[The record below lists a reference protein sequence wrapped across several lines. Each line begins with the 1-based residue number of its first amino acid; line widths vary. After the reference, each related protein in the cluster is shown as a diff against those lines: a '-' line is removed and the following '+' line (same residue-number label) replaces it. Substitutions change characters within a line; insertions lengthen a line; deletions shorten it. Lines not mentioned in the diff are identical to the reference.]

1 MTSPKYA
8 GDTDH
13 GRYYTHPEHPGRTFI
28 SITNVLDSIAKPAL
42 VPWAAKV
49 TAEKALDLMPQ
60 MVAAALI
67 KPCKPK
73 RVADECGT
81 CLDCLHKTT
90 KREVKVVRETA
101 ADLGTLVHAFA
112 EAHLTG
118 QEIQATDEDREAVA
132 PFVAQYLRFLDDFE
146 VDITRDVEAAELTV
160 CHPTYGY
167 AGTLDAIVRLRLDG
181 NLAGVKPKQ
190 LPDDQRALWV
200 YDIKTSSTKPA
211 NTLYDEQPLQL
222 AAQRNAKEAW
232 LPDGSIVPMPRT
244 KGAAILNLRVD
255 DYAFIPVPSGPE
267 EFAAFRGFITG
278 QSWMHG
284 DHAKACAPITPSG
297 RARAA
302 KPKTTIRT
310 RKAA

>member
-1 MTSPKYA
+1 MTSPKFAYA
-8 GDTDH
+8 TDDH
-13 GRYYTHPEHPGRTFI
+13 GRYYRHPEHPGREFI

-42 VPWAAKV
+42 VPWAAKI
-49 TAEKALDLMPQ
+49 TAEKALDLLPAF
-60 MVAAALI
+60 VASALVP
-67 KPCKPK
+67 PCKPK
-73 RVADECGT
+73 RVADECGRCT
-81 CLDCLHKTT
+81 ECLVKTT
-90 KREVKVVRETA
+90 KREVKIVRETA

-118 QEIQATDEDREAVA
+118 QQIQATDEEREQVA
-132 PFVAQYLRFLDDFE
+132 PFVAQYLRFLEDFE

-160 CHPTYGY
+160 CHPQYGY

-181 NLAGVKPKQ
+181 NLAGVKPKK
-190 LPDDQRALWV
+190 LPGQERALWV
-200 YDIKTSSTKPA
+200 YDVKTSTTKPA

-232 LPDGSIVPMPRT
+232 LPDGSIVPMPRAA
-244 KGAAILNLRVD
+244 GAAILNLRTD

-267 EFAAFRGFITG
+267 EFAAFRGFIAG
-278 QSWMHG
+278 QTWMHR
-284 DHAKACAPITPSG
+284 DAAKACTPITPSG

-302 KPKTTIRT
+302 KTKTT